1 MPKMVTVAPILSE
14 RAVFIKYHANG
25 LVAMETNGFS
35 SFSHTPSTFLP
46 GLVPIGP
53 ETAEKKKVKH
63 TSNSNYSM
71 IETGINLMTVLIKV
85 SLSPVII
92 IPWLPQDFHFIK
104 IAHMKSL

>member
-1 MPKMVTVAPILSE
+1 MPKIVIVAPILSE
-14 RAVFIKYHANG
+14 QDSFIEYHDNG

-63 TSNSNYSM
+63 MSNSNYSM
-71 IETGINLMTVLIKV
+71 IRDGFVKSFETRLA
-85 SLSPVII
+85 SPSTRV
-92 IPWLPQDFHFIK
+92 PWGL
-104 IAHMKSL
+104 